1 MRDKGRDSEN
11 AMNTASLFRALA
23 DDTRRS
29 IVLLLLSGSYCVS
42 ALARALNVSE
52 SAVSQHLNI
61 LRRAGLL
68 TGEKRGHFMH
78 YDIRRERLL
87 ELARELEDMA
97 ATPRARKEEADPD
110 KNRTS
115 PCPEE
120 VRRRCH
126 GSTHRRTLPMAPL
139 PEKEH

>member
-1 MRDKGRDSEN
+1 MKN
-11 AMNTASLFRALA
+11 AMDNALLFRALA
-23 DDTRRS
+23 DDTRRG
-29 IVLLLLSGSYCVS
+29 IVRLLLSGSYCVS

-68 TGEKRGHFMH
+68 AGEKRGHFMH

-87 ELARELEDMA
+87 ELAKELEAMA
-97 ATPRARKEEADPD
+97 ATTRVQEEKAAPD
-110 KNRTS
+110 ESRRT
-115 PCPEE
+115 PCPED

-126 GSTHRRTLPMAPL
+126 GIRSMRTLPMAPL
-139 PEKEH
+139 TEKEH

>member
-1 MRDKGRDSEN
+1 MDN
-11 AMNTASLFRALA
+11 APLFRALA

-68 TGEKRGHFMH
+68 IGEKRGHFMH

-87 ELARELEDMA
+87 ELAKELETMV
-97 ATPRARKEEADPD
+97 ATTRAQEEKAGPD
-110 KNRTS
+110 ENRS

-126 GSTHRRTLPMAPL
+126 GTAGRRTLPMAPL
-139 PEKEH
+139 PEKEL

>member
-1 MRDKGRDSEN
+1 MRDKGSDSEN

-115 PCPEE
+115 P
-120 VRRRCH
+120 
-126 GSTHRRTLPMAPL
+126 
-139 PEKEH
+139 